1 MGWSSLLFKANSS
14 FCYFLLFVFS
24 FLNYRFLKVW
34 GWLRNGRA
42 SSLGETTTF
51 LTCSQ
56 SQRERWP
63 ESKRKR
69 RPIRTHLNFPNK
81 QTKRKSLDRT
91 HRKFSAHNFSIF
103 NPHSAVTAAVHKRLY
118 VVCSNALLFNE
129 TNCSHHVRSWLRL
142 LASLALPLLFFPSL
156 CPVTHK
162 HTHIHEG
169 GCGQRQDGDR
179 QERTDRRSRWMKR
192 SLAHWL
198 ETESSQLHLTPQDA
212 HTHAFHLNQL
222 CICRF
227 HLTGIRRTEGANH
240 LSLSP
245 VLLMY
250 VRLIS
255 VVVGLLCHSFHFP
268 PHQDH
273 FHISRTS
280 WRGRTLDDGVIHHPY
295 HPAIS
300 CSVTGACSS
309 LWPHP
314 TPFLTSTALPPSLR
328 LWRLRLAP
336 LAALSLFLFFLFFC
350 NRAGVP
356 QHCGVLH
363 ACPVFLLAPVLAGWK
378 RRWGC

>member
-1 MGWSSLLFKANSS
+1 MKLTARTMCGHDWGCWLPWL
-14 FCYFLLFVFS
+14 CHFS
-24 FLNYRFLKVW
+24 FFLPFALW
-34 GWLRNGRA
+34 HTN
-42 SSLGETTTF
+42 
-51 LTCSQ
+51 
-56 SQRERWP
+56 
-63 ESKRKR
+63 
-69 RPIRTHLNFPNK
+69 THTYMK
-81 QTKRKSLDRT
+81 EGVVRDRT
-91 HRKFSAHNFSIF
+91 
-103 NPHSAVTAAVHKRLY
+103 
-118 VVCSNALLFNE
+118 E
-129 TNCSHHVRSWLRL
+129 
-142 LASLALPLLFFPSL
+142 
-156 CPVTHK
+156 
-162 HTHIHEG
+162 
-169 GCGQRQDGDR
+169 
-179 QERTDRRSRWMKR
+179 TDRSGRTEEAGGWNAR
-192 SLAHWL
+192 SL
-198 ETESSQLHLTPQDA
+198 TDSRESSQLHLTPQDA

-240 LSLSP
+240 LSLCP

-363 ACPVFLLAPVLAGWK
+363 ACPVFLLAPVLVGWR

>member
-1 MGWSSLLFKANSS
+1 MTEAAGFPGSATSL
-14 FCYFLLFVFS
+14 FS
-24 FLNYRFLKVW
+24 FPLPCDTQTHTHTWRRVW
-34 GWLRNGRA
+34 
-42 SSLGETTTF
+42 SETG
-51 LTCSQ
+51 
-56 SQRERWP
+56 
-63 ESKRKR
+63 R
-69 RPIRTHLNFPNK
+69 RPTGADGQKK
-81 QTKRKSLDRT
+81 QVD
-91 HRKFSAHNFSIF
+91 
-103 NPHSAVTAAVHKRLY
+103 
-118 VVCSNALLFNE
+118 E
-129 TNCSHHVRSWLRL
+129 T
-142 LASLALPLLFFPSL
+142 LA
-156 CPVTHK
+156 
-162 HTHIHEG
+162 
-169 GCGQRQDGDR
+169 
-179 QERTDRRSRWMKR
+179 R
-192 SLAHWL
+192 SL
-198 ETESSQLHLTPQDA
+198 TRDKSSQLHLTPQDA

-240 LSLSP
+240 LSLCP

-363 ACPVFLLAPVLAGWK
+363 ACPVFLLAPVLVGWR

>member
-1 MGWSSLLFKANSS
+1 M
-14 FCYFLLFVFS
+14 
-24 FLNYRFLKVW
+24 
-34 GWLRNGRA
+34 
-42 SSLGETTTF
+42 
-51 LTCSQ
+51 
-56 SQRERWP
+56 
-63 ESKRKR
+63 
-69 RPIRTHLNFPNK
+69 
-81 QTKRKSLDRT
+81 
-91 HRKFSAHNFSIF
+91 
-103 NPHSAVTAAVHKRLY
+103 
-118 VVCSNALLFNE
+118 
-129 TNCSHHVRSWLRL
+129 RSWLRL

-350 NRAGVP
+350 NRAGGPSALWCAACLPCLPPRPCAGGLEEAV
-356 QHCGVLH
+356 GVLS
-363 ACPVFLLAPVLAGWK
+363 LLTPLPSSL
-378 RRWGC
+378 